1 MPASFCATAA
11 DASLIFLKLV
21 LSVPGYNAA
30 ASAVV
35 CSFVATCCAAVGV
48 PVPLNTASASSSDK
62 MKRRYVNKTR
72 KAVEY
77 FRDRHP
83 KYKSLLKQLESIEA
97 KWDKE
102 GKHM

>member
-1 MPASFCATAA
+1 MAETVEQRY
-11 DASLIFLKLV
+11 DR
-21 LSVPGYNAA
+21 LSKEMAEFEEMVPD
-30 ASAVV
+30 VV
-35 CSFVATCCAAVGV
+35 RDE
-48 PVPLNTASASSSDK
+48 PDASSSDK

-83 KYKSLLKQLESIEA
+83 KYKSLLKQLESIET

>member
-1 MPASFCATAA
+1 MAETVEQRY
-11 DASLIFLKLV
+11 DR
-21 LSVPGYNAA
+21 LSKEMAKFEEMVPD
-30 ASAVV
+30 
-35 CSFVATCCAAVGV
+35 VARDE
-48 PVPLNTASASSSDK
+48 PDASSSDK

-83 KYKSLLKQLESIEA
+83 KYKSLLKQLESIET

>member
-1 MPASFCATAA
+1 MAETVEQRYDRLSKEMAKFEEMVPDVIRDEP
-11 DASLIFLKLV
+11 DASR
-21 LSVPGYNAA
+21 
-30 ASAVV
+30 
-35 CSFVATCCAAVGV
+35 
-48 PVPLNTASASSSDK
+48 SDK

-83 KYKSLLKQLESIEA
+83 KYKSLLRQLESIEA

>member
-1 MPASFCATAA
+1 MAETVEQRYDRLSKQMAEFEEMVPDVVRDEP
-11 DASLIFLKLV
+11 DAS
-21 LSVPGYNAA
+21 
-30 ASAVV
+30 
-35 CSFVATCCAAVGV
+35 T
-48 PVPLNTASASSSDK
+48 SDK

-72 KAVEY
+72 KAVED

-83 KYKSLLKQLESIEA
+83 KYKSLLKQLESIED

>member
-1 MPASFCATAA
+1 MAETVEQRY
-11 DASLIFLKLV
+11 DR
-21 LSVPGYNAA
+21 LSKEMAKFEEMVPD
-30 ASAVV
+30 VV
-35 CSFVATCCAAVGV
+35 RDE
-48 PVPLNTASASSSDK
+48 PDASSSDK

-77 FRDRHP
+77 FRNRHP
-83 KYKSLLKQLESIEA
+83 RYKSLLKQLESIEA

>member
-1 MPASFCATAA
+1 MSETVEQRYDRLSKEMAKFEEMVPDVVRDEP
-11 DASLIFLKLV
+11 DASR
-21 LSVPGYNAA
+21 
-30 ASAVV
+30 
-35 CSFVATCCAAVGV
+35 
-48 PVPLNTASASSSDK
+48 SDK

>member
-1 MPASFCATAA
+1 MAETVEQRYDRLSKEMAKFEEMVPDVVRDEP
-11 DASLIFLKLV
+11 DAST
-21 LSVPGYNAA
+21 SN
-30 ASAVV
+30 
-35 CSFVATCCAAVGV
+35 
-48 PVPLNTASASSSDK
+48 K

>member
-1 MPASFCATAA
+1 MAETVEQRYDRLSKEMAKFEEMVPDVVRDEP
-11 DASLIFLKLV
+11 DASK
-21 LSVPGYNAA
+21 
-30 ASAVV
+30 
-35 CSFVATCCAAVGV
+35 
-48 PVPLNTASASSSDK
+48 SDK

-83 KYKSLLKQLESIEA
+83 KYKSLLKQLQSIEA

>member
-1 MPASFCATAA
+1 MAETVEQRY
-11 DASLIFLKLV
+11 DR
-21 LSVPGYNAA
+21 LSKEMAKFEEMVPD
-30 ASAVV
+30 
-35 CSFVATCCAAVGV
+35 VARDE
-48 PVPLNTASASSSDK
+48 PDASSSDK

>member
-1 MPASFCATAA
+1 MAETVEQRYDRLSKEMAKFEEMVPDVVRDEP
-11 DASLIFLKLV
+11 DAS
-21 LSVPGYNAA
+21 
-30 ASAVV
+30 
-35 CSFVATCCAAVGV
+35 T
-48 PVPLNTASASSSDK
+48 SDK

-77 FRDRHP
+77 FRNRHP
-83 KYKSLLKQLESIEA
+83 RYKSLLKQLESIEA

>member
-1 MPASFCATAA
+1 MAETVEQRYDRLSKEMAKFEEMVPDVVRDES
-11 DASLIFLKLV
+11 DASR
-21 LSVPGYNAA
+21 
-30 ASAVV
+30 
-35 CSFVATCCAAVGV
+35 
-48 PVPLNTASASSSDK
+48 SDK

>member
-1 MPASFCATAA
+1 MAETVEQRYDRLSKQMAEFEEMVPDVVRDEP
-11 DASLIFLKLV
+11 DAS
-21 LSVPGYNAA
+21 
-30 ASAVV
+30 
-35 CSFVATCCAAVGV
+35 T
-48 PVPLNTASASSSDK
+48 SDK

>member
-1 MPASFCATAA
+1 MAETVEQRY
-11 DASLIFLKLV
+11 DR
-21 LSVPGYNAA
+21 LSKEMAKFEEMVPD
-30 ASAVV
+30 
-35 CSFVATCCAAVGV
+35 VARDE
-48 PVPLNTASASSSDK
+48 PDASSSDK

-83 KYKSLLKQLESIEA
+83 KYKSLLKQLKSIEA

>member
-1 MPASFCATAA
+1 MAETVEQRYDRLSKEMAKFEEMVPDIARDEP
-11 DASLIFLKLV
+11 DAS
-21 LSVPGYNAA
+21 
-30 ASAVV
+30 
-35 CSFVATCCAAVGV
+35 T
-48 PVPLNTASASSSDK
+48 SDK

>member
-1 MPASFCATAA
+1 MAETVEQRYDRLSKEMAKFEEMVPDVKRDEP
-11 DASLIFLKLV
+11 DASM
-21 LSVPGYNAA
+21 
-30 ASAVV
+30 
-35 CSFVATCCAAVGV
+35 
-48 PVPLNTASASSSDK
+48 SDK

-83 KYKSLLKQLESIEA
+83 KYKSLLKQLESIES

>member
-1 MPASFCATAA
+1 MAETVEQRYDRLSKEMAKFEEMVPNVVRDEP
-11 DASLIFLKLV
+11 DAS
-21 LSVPGYNAA
+21 
-30 ASAVV
+30 
-35 CSFVATCCAAVGV
+35 T
-48 PVPLNTASASSSDK
+48 SDK

>member
-1 MPASFCATAA
+1 MAETVEQRY
-11 DASLIFLKLV
+11 DR
-21 LSVPGYNAA
+21 LSKEMAEFEEMVPD
-30 ASAVV
+30 
-35 CSFVATCCAAVGV
+35 VARDE
-48 PVPLNTASASSSDK
+48 PDASSSDK

>member
-1 MPASFCATAA
+1 MAETVEQRY
-11 DASLIFLKLV
+11 DR
-21 LSVPGYNAA
+21 LSKEMAKFEEMVPD
-30 ASAVV
+30 
-35 CSFVATCCAAVGV
+35 VARDE
-48 PVPLNTASASSSDK
+48 PDASSSDK

-77 FRDRHP
+77 FRNRHP

>member
-1 MPASFCATAA
+1 MAETVEQRYDRLSKQMAGFEEMVPDVVRDEP
-11 DASLIFLKLV
+11 DAS
-21 LSVPGYNAA
+21 
-30 ASAVV
+30 
-35 CSFVATCCAAVGV
+35 T
-48 PVPLNTASASSSDK
+48 SDK

>member
-1 MPASFCATAA
+1 MAETVEQRY
-11 DASLIFLKLV
+11 DR
-21 LSVPGYNAA
+21 LSKEMAKFEEMVPD
-30 ASAVV
+30 VV
-35 CSFVATCCAAVGV
+35 RDE
-48 PVPLNTASASSSDK
+48 PDASSSDK

>member
-1 MPASFCATAA
+1 MAETVEQRYDRLSKEMAKFEEMVPDVVRDEPNAST
-11 DASLIFLKLV
+11 
-21 LSVPGYNAA
+21 
-30 ASAVV
+30 
-35 CSFVATCCAAVGV
+35 
-48 PVPLNTASASSSDK
+48 SDK

>member
-1 MPASFCATAA
+1 
-11 DASLIFLKLV
+11 
-21 LSVPGYNAA
+21 
-30 ASAVV
+30 
-35 CSFVATCCAAVGV
+35 
-48 PVPLNTASASSSDK
+48 

>member
-1 MPASFCATAA
+1 MSETVEQRY
-11 DASLIFLKLV
+11 DR
-21 LSVPGYNAA
+21 LSKEMAKFEEMVPD
-30 ASAVV
+30 
-35 CSFVATCCAAVGV
+35 VARDE
-48 PVPLNTASASSSDK
+48 PDASSSDK

>member
-1 MPASFCATAA
+1 MSETVEQRYDRLSKEMAKFEEMVLDVVRDEP
-11 DASLIFLKLV
+11 DASR
-21 LSVPGYNAA
+21 
-30 ASAVV
+30 
-35 CSFVATCCAAVGV
+35 
-48 PVPLNTASASSSDK
+48 SDK

>member
-1 MPASFCATAA
+1 VAETVEQRY
-11 DASLIFLKLV
+11 DR
-21 LSVPGYNAA
+21 LSKEMAKFEEMVPD
-30 ASAVV
+30 
-35 CSFVATCCAAVGV
+35 VARDE
-48 PVPLNTASASSSDK
+48 PDASSSDK

>member
-1 MPASFCATAA
+1 MVETVEQRYDRLSKEMAKFEEMVPDVVRDEP
-11 DASLIFLKLV
+11 DAS
-21 LSVPGYNAA
+21 
-30 ASAVV
+30 
-35 CSFVATCCAAVGV
+35 T
-48 PVPLNTASASSSDK
+48 SDK

>member
-1 MPASFCATAA
+1 VAETVEQRY
-11 DASLIFLKLV
+11 DR
-21 LSVPGYNAA
+21 LSKEMAEFEEMVPD
-30 ASAVV
+30 
-35 CSFVATCCAAVGV
+35 VARDE
-48 PVPLNTASASSSDK
+48 PDASSSDK

-83 KYKSLLKQLESIEA
+83 KYKSLLKQLESIET

>member
-1 MPASFCATAA
+1 MAETVEQRYERLSKEMAKFEEMVPDVKRDEP
-11 DASLIFLKLV
+11 DASM
-21 LSVPGYNAA
+21 
-30 ASAVV
+30 
-35 CSFVATCCAAVGV
+35 
-48 PVPLNTASASSSDK
+48 SDK

-83 KYKSLLKQLESIEA
+83 KYKSLLKQLESIES

>member
-1 MPASFCATAA
+1 MAETVEQRYDRLSKEMAKFEEMVPDVVRDEP
-11 DASLIFLKLV
+11 DASK
-21 LSVPGYNAA
+21 
-30 ASAVV
+30 
-35 CSFVATCCAAVGV
+35 
-48 PVPLNTASASSSDK
+48 SDK

-77 FRDRHP
+77 CRNRHP
-83 KYKSLLKQLESIEA
+83 RYKSLLKQLESIEA

>member
-1 MPASFCATAA
+1 MAETVEQRYDRLSKQMAEFEEMVPDVVRDEP
-11 DASLIFLKLV
+11 DAS
-21 LSVPGYNAA
+21 
-30 ASAVV
+30 
-35 CSFVATCCAAVGV
+35 T
-48 PVPLNTASASSSDK
+48 SDK

-77 FRDRHP
+77 FRDWHP

>member
-1 MPASFCATAA
+1 MAETVEQRYDRLSKEMAKFEEMVPDVVRDEP
-11 DASLIFLKLV
+11 DASR
-21 LSVPGYNAA
+21 
-30 ASAVV
+30 
-35 CSFVATCCAAVGV
+35 
-48 PVPLNTASASSSDK
+48 SDK

-83 KYKSLLKQLESIEA
+83 KYKSLLRQLESIEA